1 MFIAN
6 MPVQTP
12 VNTSVQSAG
21 KSCLY
26 TGQMLSAIPFY

>member
-12 VNTSVQSAG
+12 VNTPVPHAD
-21 KSCLY
+21 KSRLY
-26 TGQMLSAIPFY
+26 TGQILSAIPFY